1 MKDMLKKVFKHWE
14 MFLVIFLILEFVVF
28 GAANP
33 KFLRPQSIM
42 NSIVNYISVCIISLF
57 VTMVMITGGIDIQA
71 PAIIGLSSIIIG
83 VLWSDAGLNIWAAVA
98 IAVVVAA
105 LCGALSGFFVAYCG
119 VQPMVVTL
127 GGSFLYSGIAL
138 MVSGMSATPAY
149 QGIGGFPA
157 KNEAGKFVSFRFLG
171 KGNIFGIPTQIVIYV
186 VLILLCMWILHRT
199 KYGERLFLIGVN
211 PQAAEYSGINTRAT
225 IMSTYVLSAVSA
237 AIAGTLLTANVNSA
251 KYDLGSGYT
260 LAIIT
265 AVVLG
270 GTLNTG
276 GKGSII
282 GTVLAVW
289 LYWNFCGW
297 LNILN
302 CTLPPVG
309 IILVLGYFLNKEK
322 YQDVE
327 VSETV
332 NWFAV
337 LGVVLGAVVANLVH
351 WGIASINGMVVAAVC
366 YLIGRAVE
374 KK

>member
-157 KNEAGKFVSFRFLG
+157 KNEAGKFVGFRFL
-171 KGNIFGIPTQIVIYV
+171 
-186 VLILLCMWILHRT
+186 
-199 KYGERLFLIGVN
+199 
-211 PQAAEYSGINTRAT
+211 
-225 IMSTYVLSAVSA
+225 
-237 AIAGTLLTANVNSA
+237 
-251 KYDLGSGYT
+251 
-260 LAIIT
+260 
-265 AVVLG
+265 
-270 GTLNTG
+270 

-282 GTVLAVW
+282 GTVLAS
-289 LYWNFCGW
+289 LIIC
-297 LNILN
+297 ILRYG
-302 CTLPPVG
+302 LPLCFGVSTQNLDLPIG
-309 IILVLGYFLNKEK
+309 LILV
-322 YQDVE
+322 V
-327 VSETV
+327 
-332 NWFAV
+332 
-337 LGVVLGAVVANLVH
+337 VVLGRE
-351 WGIASINGMVVAAVC
+351 IAGQHMLSR
-366 YLIGRAVE
+366 LFKR
-374 KK
+374 KKG

>member
-98 IAVVVAA
+98 ITMVVAA

-149 QGIGGFPA
+149 RRFPGEERGGRVRQLPFPRQRQYLRHSDA
-157 KNEAGKFVSFRFLG
+157 DCDLR
-171 KGNIFGIPTQIVIYV
+171 
-186 VLILLCMWILHRT
+186 
-199 KYGERLFLIGVN
+199 
-211 PQAAEYSGINTRAT
+211 RAD
-225 IMSTYVLSAVSA
+225 SAVHVDSPPHQ
-237 AIAGTLLTANVNSA
+237 
-251 KYDLGSGYT
+251 
-260 LAIIT
+260 
-265 AVVLG
+265 
-270 GTLNTG
+270 
-276 GKGSII
+276 
-282 GTVLAVW
+282 VW
-289 LYWNFCGW
+289 
-297 LNILN
+297 
-302 CTLPPVG
+302 
-309 IILVLGYFLNKEK
+309 
-322 YQDVE
+322 
-327 VSETV
+327 
-332 NWFAV
+332 
-337 LGVVLGAVVANLVH
+337 
-351 WGIASINGMVVAAVC
+351 
-366 YLIGRAVE
+366 
-374 KK
+374 

>member
-83 VLWSDAGLNIWAAVA
+83 VLWSDAGLNIWAACGDRRGGRR
-98 IAVVVAA
+98 AVRRA
-105 LCGALSGFFVAYCG
+105 LRLLRRLLRRSADGRHPGRQLPVFRHCADGLRHVRDPG
-119 VQPMVVTL
+119 
-127 GGSFLYSGIAL
+127 
-138 MVSGMSATPAY
+138 VSGHRRLP
-149 QGIGGFPA
+149 GEERGGQIRQLP
-157 KNEAGKFVSFRFLG
+157 FLG

-211 PQAAEYSGINTRAT
+211 PQAAEYSGINTRAS

-282 GTVLAVW
+282 GTVLAS
-289 LYWNFCGW
+289 LIIC
-297 LNILN
+297 ILRYG
-302 CTLPPVG
+302 LPLCFGVSTQNLDLPIG
-309 IILVLGYFLNKEK
+309 LILV
-322 YQDVE
+322 V
-327 VSETV
+327 
-332 NWFAV
+332 
-337 LGVVLGAVVANLVH
+337 VVLRREIAGQHMLSPVQKEERLNVTHFRGAP
-351 WGIASINGMVVAAVC
+351 SSTS
-366 YLIGRAVE
+366 
-374 KK
+374 

>member
-83 VLWSDAGLNIWAAVA
+83 VLWSDAGLNIWATVA
-98 IAVVVAA
+98 IAMVVAA

-157 KNEAGKFVSFRFLG
+157 KNEAGEFVSFRFLG

-211 PQAAEYSGINTRAT
+211 PQAAEYSGVNTRAT

-237 AIAGTLLTANVNSA
+237 AIAGTLLSANVNSA

-282 GTVLAVW
+282 GTVLAS
-289 LYWNFCGW
+289 LIIC
-297 LNILN
+297 ILRYG
-302 CTLPPVG
+302 LPLCFGVSTQNLDLPIG
-309 IILVLGYFLNKEK
+309 LILV
-322 YQDVE
+322 V
-327 VSETV
+327 
-332 NWFAV
+332 
-337 LGVVLGAVVANLVH
+337 VVLGRE
-351 WGIASINGMVVAAVC
+351 IAGQHMLSH
-366 YLIGRAVE
+366 LFKRRRKE
-374 KK
+374 

>member
-1 MKDMLKKVFKHWE
+1 MKNLLKKVFKHWE

-71 PAIIGLSSIIIG
+71 PAIIGLSNIIIG
-83 VLWSDAGLNIWAAVA
+83 VLWSDAGLNIWATVA
-98 IAVVVAA
+98 IAMVVAA

-149 QGIGGFPA
+149 QG
-157 KNEAGKFVSFRFLG
+157 NEAGEFVSFRFLG

-211 PQAAEYSGINTRAT
+211 PQAAEYSGVNTRAT

-282 GTVLAVW
+282 GTVLAS
-289 LYWNFCGW
+289 LIIC
-297 LNILN
+297 ILRYG
-302 CTLPPVG
+302 LPLCFGVSTQNLDLPIG
-309 IILVLGYFLNKEK
+309 LILV
-322 YQDVE
+322 V
-327 VSETV
+327 
-332 NWFAV
+332 
-337 LGVVLGAVVANLVH
+337 VVLGRE
-351 WGIASINGMVVAAVC
+351 IAGQHMLSH
-366 YLIGRAVE
+366 LFKRRRKE
-374 KK
+374 